1 MQIIYQTC
9 GILRQLY
16 SHHAEENNSLHSYRL
31 KKQSNLIVKSIN
43 IKTEFLQQI
52 IYQTCGILRQLY
64 SHHAEENNSLH
75 SYRLKKQ
82 SNLIVKSINIKTE
95 CK

>member
-31 KKQSNLIVKSIN
+31 KKQSNLIVN
-43 IKTEFLQQI
+43 
-52 IYQTCGILRQLY
+52 
-64 SHHAEENNSLH
+64 HAVLT
-75 SYRLKKQ
+75 LKQ
-82 SNLIVKSINIKTE
+82 SNLIVNNS
-95 CK
+95 

>member
-43 IKTEFLQQI
+43 IKTE
-52 IYQTCGILRQLY
+52 Y
-64 SHHAEENNSLH
+64 
-75 SYRLKKQ
+75 K
-82 SNLIVKSINIKTE
+82 
-95 CK
+95 